1 MNFAKAIKV
10 LRVSRELSQ
19 GDLARAASISPSYL
33 CLLEA
38 GERNPSDRTIAAI
51 AGALDVPTGLV
62 ELLGAEKRDL
72 DGLPEGVLAEMAKL
86 LLEIVREFDPKVAPS
101 RSR

>member
-33 CLLEA
+33 CLLES
-38 GERNPSDRTIAAI
+38 GERKPSDRTIAAI
-51 AGALDVPTGLV
+51 ASALDVPTGLV
-62 ELLGAEKRDL
+62 ELLGAEQQDL
-72 DGLPEGVLAEMAKL
+72 QEFPEGAVAEMAKL
-86 LLEIVREFDPKVAPS
+86 LFDIVREFDRKVEPG